1 MKPIIKKFTAFIN
14 ENEDEE
20 RRELARLGL
29 EPVSWEVEL
38 EIDWGQAAQ
47 NTPDGIKNI
56 LVNWL
61 TDINMMPEEYYL
73 VPETIDIDEWTEDD
87 YLMDSDEDEDDED
100 DYVMDSDEDEDD
112 EDYRMPN
119 YGQRNFIRF
128 VLKTKTSNEK
138 IVSAWI
144 EEMIIGS
151 GRVFTSIENI
161 EEV

>member
-14 ENEDEE
+14 ENEDED

-56 LVNWL
+56 LVNYL
-61 TDINMMPEEYYL
+61 TDINMMPDEYYL
-73 VPETIDIDEWTEDD
+73 VPETIDIDEWTE
-87 YLMDSDEDEDDED
+87 E

-112 EDYRMPN
+112 EDGDMPN
-119 YGQRNFIRF
+119 YDQRNFIKF
-128 VLKTKTSNEK
+128 VLKTRTSNEE

-144 EEMIIGS
+144 EEMIIGD

>member
-20 RRELARLGL
+20 RRKLAKLGL
-29 EPVSWEVEL
+29 APVSWEVEL

-47 NTPDGIKNI
+47 NTPDEIKNI

-87 YLMDSDEDEDDED
+87 YLNEAPLPP
-100 DYVMDSDEDEDD
+100 MDSDEDEDD

>member
-1 MKPIIKKFTAFIN
+1 
-14 ENEDEE
+14 
-20 RRELARLGL
+20 
-29 EPVSWEVEL
+29 
-38 EIDWGQAAQ
+38 
-47 NTPDGIKNI
+47 
-56 LVNWL
+56 
-61 TDINMMPEEYYL
+61 
-73 VPETIDIDEWTEDD
+73 
-87 YLMDSDEDEDDED
+87 
-100 DYVMDSDEDEDD
+100 MDSDEDEDD

>member
-1 MKPIIKKFTAFIN
+1 MKQIIKKFTAFIN
-14 ENEDEE
+14 ENDDEE
-20 RRELARLGL
+20 RRELAKLGL
-29 EPVSWEVEL
+29 GPVSWEVEL

-56 LVNWL
+56 LVNYL

-87 YLMDSDEDEDDED
+87 YVMDSEEDEDDD
-100 DYVMDSDEDEDD
+100 
-112 EDYRMPN
+112 MPN
-119 YGQRNFIRF
+119 YGQRNFIKF
-128 VLKTKTSNEK
+128 VLKTRTSNEE

-144 EEMIIGS
+144 EEMIIGD

>member
-14 ENEDEE
+14 ENEDED

-56 LVNWL
+56 LVNYL
-61 TDINMMPEEYYL
+61 TDINMMPDEYYL
-73 VPETIDIDEWTEDD
+73 VPETIDIDEWTE
-87 YLMDSDEDEDDED
+87 E

-112 EDYRMPN
+112 EDGDMPN
-119 YGQRNFIRF
+119 YDQRNFIKF
-128 VLKTKTSNEK
+128 VLKTRTSNAE

-144 EEMIIGS
+144 EEMIIGD